1 MQAQA
6 IFKSWFVDFEPFGG
20 VMPEDWK
27 VGNLLD
33 IANYLN
39 GLAMQKFRPNEN
51 ESSLPVLKIKELRQ
65 GFCDSTSDLCSEN
78 IKSEYIIH
86 DGDVIFSWSGSLIVD
101 FWCGGTC
108 GLNQHLFKV
117 TSEKYNKWFYY
128 SWTQYHLQKFVS
140 IAKDMATTMG
150 HIKRD
155 ELKKSEVLI
164 PNSEAYSKI
173 GNLLSPIYDVIIAN
187 RIENKHLSKLRDTLL
202 PKLMN
207 GEIDVSEVKI

>member
-1 MQAQA
+1 M
-6 IFKSWFVDFEPFGG
+6 DFEPFGG

-33 IANYLN
+33 IADYLN

-51 ESSLPVLKIKELRQ
+51 ENSLPVLKIKELRQ
-65 GFCDSTSDLCSEN
+65 GFCDNTSDVCSEN

-86 DGDVIFSWSGSLIVD
+86 DGDVIFSWSGSLLVD

-128 SWTQYHLQKFVS
+128 SWTQYHLQKFIS

-150 HIKRD
+150 HIKRE

-164 PNSEAYSKI
+164 PNSEDYSKI
-173 GNLLSPIYDVIIAN
+173 GNLLSPMYDVIIAN
-187 RIENKHLSKLRDTLL
+187 RIENNRLAELRDTLL

-207 GEIDVSEVKI
+207 GEIDVSEIKI